1 MLHHLSNE
9 RDAPILLQG
18 LQGWT
23 ARDLN
28 HHFYPPRTSTS
39 TDKLNFYSRGGGFG
53 CVEVDSSNYSI
64 PHVDN
69 VLKWIRSTPKNFIF
83 HFKAFGPLCRNITD
97 TSMLPNYIKAKL
109 LPAQKN
115 KDKFVITE
123 LETHVQDEIWHIYN
137 QALQPVYT
145 AGKLGGRYLLLLYY
159 FFSFFF
165 HTISKLDYHY

>member
-28 HHFYPPRTSTS
+28 HYFYPPRTSTS
-39 TDKLNFYSRGGGFG
+39 TYKLNFYSRGGGFG

-83 HFKAFGPLCRNITD
+83 HFKTPGSNSVISIFN
-97 TSMLPNYIKAKL
+97 SL
-109 LPAQKN
+109 LPA
-115 KDKFVITE
+115 II
-123 LETHVQDEIWHIYN
+123 LC
-137 QALQPVYT
+137 QA
-145 AGKLGGRYLLLLYY
+145 
-159 FFSFFF
+159 SF
-165 HTISKLDYHY
+165 